1 MNEAIM
7 IITALAINDLAIIAI
22 WLACKFIKKK
32 RAASGDA
39 AEQEIM
45 SIVNESAAGGY
56 IEDNEAEMIG
66 NIFEFGDKSAKDIM
80 TDRGNIIAVDA
91 SSKLKDAL
99 DYMLDTSNSRFPV
112 YMDDLD
118 RIIGILHLKD
128 AMRLSRIKG
137 NMSKT
142 VGDIEGLI
150 REARFIPETRKVD
163 VLFRNMQAGGLQMV
177 IVIDEYGQTSG
188 LVAMEDILEEIVG
201 NLSDE
206 YDEDDDHIVERGE
219 DKYIIEGVTEL
230 EVLEKRFGISFDTED
245 FETINGFLI
254 SKMDKIPDKKE
265 RFDITVG
272 DYNFKVLEVDHNMI
286 QQVLV
291 TKVEKTTENAEQDAD
306 ATQKEDADR
315 EEIREKERT

>member
-1 MNEAIM
+1 MSK
-7 IITALAINDLAIIAI
+7 IIIIALGIIVNDLILI
-22 WLACKFIKKK
+22 LAYLIYLFVKHKKN
-32 RAASGDA
+32 ASSDA

-56 IEDNEAEMIG
+56 IEDDEAQMIG
-66 NIFEFGDKSAKDIM
+66 NIFEFGDKAAKDIM

-91 SSKLKDAL
+91 SVKLKDAL
-99 DYMLDTSNSRFPV
+99 DFMLDTSNSRFPV

-142 VGDIEGLI
+142 VGDIDGLI

-163 VLFRNMQAGGLQMV
+163 ALFKSMQASMLQMV
-177 IVIDEYGQTSG
+177 IVIDEYGQTAG

-201 NLSDE
+201 NINDE
-206 YDEDDDHIVERGE
+206 YDEDGDHIVERGE
-219 DKYIIEGVTEL
+219 DKYIIEGITEL
-230 EVLEKRFGISFDTED
+230 DALQKRFGIEFDTED

-286 QQVLV
+286 QQILM
-291 TKVEKTTENAEQDAD
+291 TKVEEPDSTDDIVEGVHEAAESVEKD
-306 ATQKEDADR
+306 KE
-315 EEIREKERT
+315 EKER

>member
-1 MNEAIM
+1 MSKIVIVALG
-7 IITALAINDLAIIAI
+7 IIINDLILL
-22 WLACKFIKKK
+22 LAYLIYLLIRHKKN
-32 RAASGDA
+32 ANSDA

-56 IEDNEAEMIG
+56 IEDDEAQMIG
-66 NIFEFGDKSAKDIM
+66 NIFEFGDKAAKDIM

-91 SSKLKDAL
+91 SLKLKDAL
-99 DYMLDTSNSRFPV
+99 DFMLDTSNSRFPV

-142 VGDIEGLI
+142 VGDIDGLI

-163 VLFRNMQAGGLQMV
+163 ALFKSMQASMLQMV
-177 IVIDEYGQTSG
+177 IVIDEYGQTAG

-201 NLSDE
+201 NINDE
-206 YDEDDDHIVERGE
+206 YDEDGDHIVERGE
-219 DKYIIEGVTEL
+219 DKYIIEGITEL
-230 EVLEKRFGISFDTED
+230 DALEKRFGIEFDTED

-286 QQVLV
+286 QQILV
-291 TKVEKTTENAEQDAD
+291 TKVEKPDSTEDTVLG
-306 ATQKEDADR
+306 TQVTDESEDRDKE
-315 EEIREKERT
+315 EKER

>member
-1 MNEAIM
+1 MSKIVIVALG
-7 IITALAINDLAIIAI
+7 IIINDLVLL
-22 WLACKFIKKK
+22 LAYLIYLLIRHKKN
-32 RAASGDA
+32 ANSDA

-56 IEDNEAEMIG
+56 IEDDEAQMIG
-66 NIFEFGDKSAKDIM
+66 NIFEFGDKAAKDIM

-91 SSKLKDAL
+91 SLKLKDAL
-99 DYMLDTSNSRFPV
+99 DFMLDTSNSRFPV

-142 VGDIEGLI
+142 VGDIDGLI

-163 VLFRNMQAGGLQMV
+163 ALFKSMQASMLQMV
-177 IVIDEYGQTSG
+177 IVIDEYGQTAG

-201 NLSDE
+201 NINDE
-206 YDEDDDHIVERGE
+206 YDEDGDHIVERGE
-219 DKYIIEGVTEL
+219 DKYIIEGITEL
-230 EVLEKRFGISFDTED
+230 DALEKRFGIEFDTED

-286 QQVLV
+286 QQILV
-291 TKVEKTTENAEQDAD
+291 TKVEKPDSTEDTVLG
-306 ATQKEDADR
+306 TQVTDESEDRDKE
-315 EEIREKERT
+315 EKER

>member
-1 MNEAIM
+1 MSK
-7 IITALAINDLAIIAI
+7 IIIIALGIIVNDLILI
-22 WLACKFIKKK
+22 LAYLIYLFVKHRKN
-32 RAASGDA
+32 ASSDA

-56 IEDNEAEMIG
+56 IEDDEAQMIG
-66 NIFEFGDKSAKDIM
+66 NIFEFGDKAAKDIM

-91 SSKLKDAL
+91 SVKLKDAL
-99 DYMLDTSNSRFPV
+99 DFMLDTSNSRFPV

-142 VGDIEGLI
+142 VGDIDGLI

-163 VLFRNMQAGGLQMV
+163 ALFKSMQASMLQMV
-177 IVIDEYGQTSG
+177 IVIDEYGQTAG

-201 NLSDE
+201 NINDE
-206 YDEDDDHIVERGE
+206 YDEDGDHIVERGE
-219 DKYIIEGVTEL
+219 DKYIIEGITEL
-230 EVLEKRFGISFDTED
+230 DALQKRFGIEFDTED

-286 QQVLV
+286 QQILM
-291 TKVEKTTENAEQDAD
+291 TKVEKPDSTDDIVEGVHEAAESVEKD
-306 ATQKEDADR
+306 KE
-315 EEIREKERT
+315 EKER

>member
-1 MNEAIM
+1 MNNLQ
-7 IITALAINDLAIIAI
+7 IILLSVIINDLGIILGYLI
-22 WLACKFIKKK
+22 FKLIKRRKN
-32 RAASGDA
+32 ANSDA

-66 NIFEFGDKSAKDIM
+66 NIFEFGDKAAKDIM
-80 TDRGNIIAVDA
+80 TDRSNIIAIDA
-91 SSKLKDAL
+91 GMKLKKAL
-99 DYMLDTSNSRFPV
+99 DFMLDTSNSRFPV

-118 RIIGILHLKD
+118 KIIGILHLKD
-128 AMRLSRIKG
+128 AMRMSRIGG
-137 NMSKT
+137 NMNQA
-142 VGDIEGLI
+142 VGDIDGLI

-163 VLFRNMQAGGLQMV
+163 VLFRNMQATKLQMV

-206 YDEDDDHIVERGE
+206 YDEDDDRIVERGE
-219 DKYIIEGVTEL
+219 DKYIIEGITEL
-230 EVLEKRFGISFDTED
+230 EVLEKRFGIEFDTED
-245 FETINGFLI
+245 FETINGYMI
-254 SKMDKIPDKKE
+254 SRMDKIPDKKE

-286 QQVLV
+286 QQILV
-291 TKVEKTTENAEQDAD
+291 TRVEKPVDDDTGSEDENNTDTDE
-306 ATQKEDADR
+306 EDV
-315 EEIREKERT
+315 

>member
-1 MNEAIM
+1 MSKIV
-7 IITALAINDLAIIAI
+7 IIALGIIINDLVLL
-22 WLACKFIKKK
+22 LAYLIYLLIRHKKN
-32 RAASGDA
+32 ANSDA

-56 IEDNEAEMIG
+56 IEDDEAQMIG
-66 NIFEFGDKSAKDIM
+66 NIFEFGDKAAKDIM

-91 SSKLKDAL
+91 SLKLKDAL
-99 DYMLDTSNSRFPV
+99 DFMLDTSNSRFPV

-142 VGDIEGLI
+142 VGDIDGLI

-163 VLFRNMQAGGLQMV
+163 ALFKSMQASMLQMV
-177 IVIDEYGQTSG
+177 IVIDEYGQTAG

-201 NLSDE
+201 NINDE
-206 YDEDDDHIVERGE
+206 YDEDGDHIVERGE
-219 DKYIIEGVTEL
+219 DKYIIEGITEL
-230 EVLEKRFGISFDTED
+230 EALEKRFGIEFDTED

-286 QQVLV
+286 QQILV
-291 TKVEKTTENAEQDAD
+291 TKVEKPDSTEDTVLG
-306 ATQKEDADR
+306 TQVTDEPEDRDKE
-315 EEIREKERT
+315 EKER

>member
-1 MNEAIM
+1 MSK
-7 IITALAINDLAIIAI
+7 IIISALSIIINDLILI
-22 WLACKFIKKK
+22 LAYLIYLFIRHKKN
-32 RAASGDA
+32 ASSDA

-56 IEDNEAEMIG
+56 IEDDEAEMIG
-66 NIFEFGDKSAKDIM
+66 NIFEFGDKAAKDIM

-91 SSKLKDAL
+91 SVKLKDAL
-99 DYMLDTSNSRFPV
+99 DFMLDTSNSRFPV

-128 AMRLSRIKG
+128 AMRLSRVKG

-142 VGDIEGLI
+142 VGDIDGLI

-163 VLFRNMQAGGLQMV
+163 ALFKSMQASMLQMV
-177 IVIDEYGQTSG
+177 IVIDEYGQTAG

-201 NLSDE
+201 NINDE
-206 YDEDDDHIVERGE
+206 YDEDGDHIVERGE
-219 DKYIIEGVTEL
+219 DKYIIEGITEL
-230 EVLEKRFGISFDTED
+230 DALNKRFGIEFDTED

-286 QQVLV
+286 QQILM
-291 TKVEKTTENAEQDAD
+291 TKVEKPDAEEEAAEGVHNTDESD
-306 ATQKEDADR
+306 DKDKE
-315 EEIREKERT
+315 EKER

>member
-1 MNEAIM
+1 MSKIVIVALS
-7 IITALAINDLAIIAI
+7 IIINDLVLL
-22 WLACKFIKKK
+22 LAYLIYLLIRHKKN
-32 RAASGDA
+32 ANSDA

-56 IEDNEAEMIG
+56 IEDDEAQMIG
-66 NIFEFGDKSAKDIM
+66 NIFEFGDKAAKDIM

-91 SSKLKDAL
+91 SLKLKDAL
-99 DYMLDTSNSRFPV
+99 DFMLDTSNSRFPV

-142 VGDIEGLI
+142 VGDIDGLI

-163 VLFRNMQAGGLQMV
+163 ALFKSMQASMLQMV
-177 IVIDEYGQTSG
+177 IVIDEYGQTAG

-201 NLSDE
+201 NINDE
-206 YDEDDDHIVERGE
+206 YDEDGDHIVERGE
-219 DKYIIEGVTEL
+219 DKSIIEGRTEL
-230 EVLEKRFGISFDTED
+230 DALEKRFGIEFDTED

-286 QQVLV
+286 QQILV
-291 TKVEKTTENAEQDAD
+291 TKVEKPDSTEDTVLG
-306 ATQKEDADR
+306 TQVTDESEDRDKE
-315 EEIREKERT
+315 EKER

>member
-1 MNEAIM
+1 MSEVT
-7 IITALAINDLAIIAI
+7 IILITLLINDLAIIAI
-22 WLACKFIKKK
+22 WLIYRFIKHR
-32 RAASGDA
+32 RAVSSDA

-56 IEDNEAEMIG
+56 IEDDEAEMIG
-66 NIFEFGDKSAKDIM
+66 NIFEFGDKAAKDIM

-91 SSKLKDAL
+91 SMKLKDAL
-99 DYMLDTSNSRFPV
+99 DFMLDSSNSRFPV

-118 RIIGILHLKD
+118 KIIGILHLKD

-137 NMSKT
+137 NATKP

-163 VLFRNMQAGGLQMV
+163 VLFKSMQASGLQMV

-201 NLSDE
+201 NISDE
-206 YDEDDDHIVERGE
+206 YDEDDGHIVERGE

-230 EVLEKRFGISFDTED
+230 EALEKRFGITFDTED
-245 FETINGFLI
+245 FETINGFMI
-254 SKMDKIPDKKE
+254 SKMDHIPDRKE
-265 RFDITVG
+265 RFDITIG

-286 QQVLV
+286 QQILV
-291 TKVEKTTENAEQDAD
+291 TRVEKPKETDAGSAVDSDDSDNDKEQ
-306 ATQKEDADR
+306 E
-315 EEIREKERT
+315 

>member
-1 MNEAIM
+1 MTRLFTNM
-7 IITALAINDLAIIAI
+7 SDM
-22 WLACKFIKKK
+22 KSRFFK
-32 RAASGDA
+32 RKLNNGSDA

-80 TDRGNIIAVDA
+80 TDRSNIIAVDA
-91 SSKLKDAL
+91 SMKLKKAL
-99 DYMLDTSNSRFPV
+99 DFMLDTSNSRFPV

-118 RIIGILHLKD
+118 KIIGILHLKD
-128 AMRLSRIKG
+128 AMRMSRIGG
-137 NMSKT
+137 NLNKA
-142 VGDIEGLI
+142 VGDIDGLI

-163 VLFRNMQAGGLQMV
+163 VLFRNMQATKLQMV

-206 YDEDDDHIVERGE
+206 YDKDDDRIVERGE
-219 DKYIIEGVTEL
+219 DKYIIEGLTEL
-230 EVLEKRFGISFDTED
+230 EVLEKRFGIEFDTED
-245 FETINGFLI
+245 FETINGYMI
-254 SKMDKIPDKKE
+254 SKMGKIPDKKE

-286 QQVLV
+286 QQILV
-291 TKVEKTTENAEQDAD
+291 TKVEKPKDETGESADEDNTVIDKEENE
-306 ATQKEDADR
+306 
-315 EEIREKERT
+315 

>member
-1 MNEAIM
+1 MTHI
-7 IITALAINDLAIIAI
+7 IITTIIINDLVIIAGYLI
-22 WLACKFIKKK
+22 YRLIK
-32 RAASGDA
+32 RSRNASSDA

-56 IEDNEAEMIG
+56 IEDDEAEMIG
-66 NIFEFGDKSAKDIM
+66 NIFEFGDKAAKDIM

-91 SSKLKDAL
+91 TMKLKDAL
-99 DYMLDTSNSRFPV
+99 DFMLDKSNSRFPI

-137 NMSKT
+137 NVTKP

-163 VLFRNMQAGGLQMV
+163 VLFKNMQAAGLQMV

-201 NLSDE
+201 NISDE
-206 YDEDDDHIVERGE
+206 YDEDDGHIVERGA
-219 DKYIIEGVTEL
+219 DKYIIDGVTEL
-230 EVLEKRFGISFDTED
+230 DDLHKRFGIDFDTED

-265 RFDITVG
+265 RFDVTVG

-286 QQVLV
+286 RQVLV
-291 TKVEKTTENAEQDAD
+291 TRVEKTNEVPPPDTDDDTEDKD
-306 ATQKEDADR
+306 TQVIE
-315 EEIREKERT
+315 EKER